1 MICDVTTN
9 TEVHFENIALKVGC
23 WFTWVDEAGCIH
35 VDMVGKPVIRHPWW
49 PHGFSVQTLA
59 K

>member
-1 MICDVTTN
+1 MTHTG
-9 TEVHFENIALKVGC
+9 VHFENIALKVGC